1 MANQPATGGAGHDSE
16 RGRRLGKYEIVSRLS
31 VGGMAELFLA
41 FTAGPG
47 GFRKF
52 VALKQILP
60 DVQKSDEFVRMFLDE
75 ARITA
80 AFSHA
85 NIGQVFDL
93 GEEDGELYLAL
104 EFLSGQNL
112 EQVSQAAPRSQQRL
126 PVGFVARVV
135 RDVCLALHYAHH
147 FTDPTGRPV
156 PVVHRDVSQ
165 KNVMVTYDG
174 NVKVID
180 FGIAKVRGR
189 ISRTQV
195 GMVRGTTGYMSP
207 EQVHG
212 FEIDGRSDLFC
223 AGILLHELL
232 CGRWLFQGPNEH
244 DVMLKIAQ
252 VDVTPPAELEPHVP
266 RALSDVAMRALARNP
281 SERFGTG
288 REMARAIEAVCGAEL
303 FHEEQMAAVMR
314 QLFQEKIQQTRALLE
329 RANRPDEGAG
339 PDAAWE
345 SQDELAPVE
354 EPTRRVP
361 LPTRAS
367 PRRMTSTELASQ
379 PREEPRTTARIR
391 SLPVPPATDE
401 AEALEPEDEMELTR
415 PVRRWSSPVLRE
427 PPDEEEPLDEM
438 ELTRP
443 VSSRIPRMP
452 PRRRAAPSSGSNW
465 GFWLLGL
472 LFLAVLGG
480 WAAFALKHLGGEGS
494 AEDPPPQEPVI
505 LDAPEPRH

>member
-1 MANQPATGGAGHDSE
+1 
-16 RGRRLGKYEIVSRLS
+16 SRLS

-112 EQVSQAAPRSQQRL
+112 EQISQAALQRQHRL
-126 PVGFVARVV
+126 PTGFAARVV

-189 ISRTQV
+189 IGRTQV

-212 FEIDGRSDLFC
+212 FEVDGRSDLFC

-232 CGRWLFQGPNEH
+232 CGRRLFHGPNEH

-252 VDVTPPAELEPHVP
+252 VDVTPPAELEPRVP
-266 RALSDVAMRALARNP
+266 RALSDVVMRALARSP
-281 SERFGTG
+281 SERFGSG
-288 REMARAIEAVCGAEL
+288 REMARALEAACGAEF
-303 FHEEQMAAVMR
+303 FHEEQMAVVMR

-329 RANRPDEGAG
+329 RANRPDEGVG
-339 PDAAWE
+339 PGAAWE
-345 SQDELAPVE
+345 PQDELAPVE

-361 LPTRAS
+361 RPTRGS
-367 PRRMTSTELASQ
+367 PRRLTSTEMVARQ
-379 PREEPRTTARIR
+379 GPRTTARVR
-391 SLPVPPATDE
+391 SLPAPPPTDE
-401 AEALEPEDEMELTR
+401 AEALESEDEMELTR
-415 PVRRWSSPVLRE
+415 PIRRWPAQAPRAPASAPV
-427 PPDEEEPLDEM
+427 DEEEPLDEM

-443 VSSRIPRMP
+443 VALRVP
-452 PRRRAAPSSGSNW
+452 PRRAAPSSGSGW
-465 GFWLLGL
+465 GPWLLGL

-494 AEDPPPQEPVI
+494 AGDPPPREPVI